1 MRKIALVKTLA
12 ISSFAFLLCS
22 NALAVDTPAVNT
34 FSTELAT
41 GNKSQFFRV
50 GVQRNMDSQ
59 WMRSEQ
65 SELWAYWDL
74 TIADWRENRYQN
86 VSGAT
91 QNFIDIGLTP
101 TVRWQG
107 LNHQGAYAEAG
118 LGPHINSA
126 VYNNN
131 GRRLSTHLQ
140 FGTVLGVGYVM
151 SNGLDL
157 ALRVEHFSNGGI
169 KQPNN
174 GVNVAIAK
182 VGYKF

>member
-1 MRKIALVKTLA
+1 MSKTRLIKIAAAT
-12 ISSFAFLLCS
+12 CG
-22 NALAVDTPAVNT
+22 ALAFGSSAFAVDT
-34 FSTELAT
+34 FSTEIAT
-41 GNKSQFFRV
+41 GNKSQFVRV
-50 GVQRNMDSQ
+50 GAQWNMDQS
-59 WMRSEQ
+59 WMKSAESEV
-65 SELWAYWDL
+65 WAYWDL
-74 TIADWRENRYQN
+74 TLADWRENKYKN
-86 VSGAT
+86 IPGAS

-101 TVRWQG
+101 TARWQA
-107 LNHQGAYAEAG
+107 LNHQGPYVEAG
-118 LGPHINSA
+118 LGPHLNSG

-140 FGTVLGVGYVM
+140 FGTVLGLGYVM

-157 ALRVEHFSNGGI
+157 AIRVEHFSNGGI

>member
-1 MRKIALVKTLA
+1 MSKIGLIKFFAT
-12 ISSFAFLLCS
+12 SSVVVLSAS
-22 NALAVDTPAVNT
+22 NAVAVDT

-41 GNKSQFFRV
+41 GNKSQFVRV
-50 GVQRNMDSQ
+50 GAQWNMNQS
-59 WMRSEQ
+59 WMKTNK

-74 TIADWRENRYQN
+74 TLAAWRENKYQN
-86 VSGAT
+86 VPGASR
-91 QNFIDIGLTP
+91 NFIDIGLTP
-101 TVRWQG
+101 TLRWQA
-107 LNHQGAYAEAG
+107 LNHQGVYVEAG

-131 GRRLSTHLQ
+131 GRRLSTNLQ
-140 FGTVLGVGYVM
+140 FGTVLGLGYVM

-174 GVNVAIAK
+174 GVNVAIVK

>member
-1 MRKIALVKTLA
+1 MRKIGLVKLFATCSITLL
-12 ISSFAFLLCS
+12 FCS
-22 NALAVDTPAVNT
+22 NALAVDT
-34 FSTELAT
+34 FSAEVAT
-41 GNKSQFFRV
+41 GNKSQFVRL
-50 GVQRNMDSQ
+50 GAQ
-59 WMRSEQ
+59 WTMNQSWMKTDK

-74 TIADWRENRYQN
+74 TLANWRENKYQN
-86 VSGAT
+86 VPGASK
-91 QNFIDIGLTP
+91 NFVDIGLTP
-101 TVRWQG
+101 TIRWQA

-118 LGPHINSA
+118 LGPHLNSG

-131 GRRLSTHLQ
+131 GRRLSTNLQ
-140 FGTVLGVGYVM
+140 FGTVLGLGYVM

-157 ALRVEHFSNGGI
+157 AIRVEHFSNGGI

>member
-1 MRKIALVKTLA
+1 MSKMALIKTFAASSLA
-12 ISSFAFLLCS
+12 LLVCSSAF
-22 NALAVDTPAVNT
+22 AVDT

-41 GNKSQFFRV
+41 GNKSQFARV
-50 GVQRNMDSQ
+50 GAQWNMTQ
-59 WMRSEQ
+59 TWLRSAQ
-65 SELWAYWDL
+65 SEVWGYWDL
-74 TIADWRENRYQN
+74 TLADWRENKYQN
-86 VSGAT
+86 VPGASK
-91 QNFIDIGLTP
+91 NFIDIGFTP
-101 TVRWQG
+101 TARWQA

-118 LGPHINSA
+118 LGPHINSG

-140 FGTVLGVGYVM
+140 FGTVLGIGYVM
-151 SNGLDL
+151 SNGLDF
-157 ALRVEHFSNGGI
+157 ALRAEHFSNGGI